1 MPALYTKSTYVS
13 DGTALT
19 TTNVVALGTEG
30 QHVTFIAAG
39 NVDIDASNI
48 AGVSANF
55 RITDNG
61 TLTLRQVGSLWY
73 VISHANT
80 TLTF

>member
-1 MPALYTKSTYVS
+1 MEQP
-13 DGTALT
+13 
-19 TTNVVALGTEG
+19 
-30 QHVTFIAAG
+30 G